1 MTAIDIRSQYDRA
14 VLAFKAADVDCQLA
28 MLWQIHATLGQ
39 AFASVA
45 PVALYSQSVQHLLK
59 QLEQVNRDE
68 RLHILRDIL
77 AGEYTRF
84 TEEYR
89 ALNINMRMAFWH
101 RVASKMSLDS
111 LPTAAVCNRTSGPGR
126 ELLHYVDSMGLN
138 ERLHYLRRV
147 LS

>member
-1 MTAIDIRSQYDRA
+1 MP
-14 VLAFKAADVDCQLA
+14 LP
-28 MLWQIHATLGQ
+28 LWLQW
-39 AFASVA
+39 
-45 PVALYSQSVQHLLK
+45 LYIPQSVQHLLK

-101 RVASKMSLDS
+101 RVASK
-111 LPTAAVCNRTSGPGR
+111 
-126 ELLHYVDSMGLN
+126 
-138 ERLHYLRRV
+138 
-147 LS
+147 